1 MNSYLN
7 GEIACTVTG
16 PRYWRME
23 WTGFF
28 HSAFTLILTT
38 QSSFHYEPIYS
49 VIFLLWQITISTYK
63 ANIVFCVWGF
73 FKTNP
78 TTRWQQEK
86 RLTLLVLHCTRWKVN
101 ILPIFLVVLF
111 SFVFFTL
118 PKGQWHLKISEFL
131 IRSIFRM
138 CVLLFTGKY
147 YLHNISDSNHLQI
160 WLLSLNVLD
169 SQPFNVKI
177 SYILLHFD
185 QLT

>member
-23 WTGFF
+23 WTDFF

-63 ANIVFCVWGF
+63 TNIVFCVWGF
-73 FKTNP
+73 KKKSNHKMAAG
-78 TTRWQQEK
+78 EK
-86 RLTLLVLHCTRWKVN
+86 IN
-101 ILPIFLVVLF
+101 IVSFALYTIKGELFAYFL
-111 SFVFFTL
+111 SCAFFICFLYITKRTMT
-118 PKGQWHLKISEFL
+118 PKISEFL
-131 IRSIFRM
+131 IRRIFRM

-147 YLHNISDSNHLQI
+147 YLHNMSDSNHLQI

-169 SQPFNVKI
+169 SQPVNVKI